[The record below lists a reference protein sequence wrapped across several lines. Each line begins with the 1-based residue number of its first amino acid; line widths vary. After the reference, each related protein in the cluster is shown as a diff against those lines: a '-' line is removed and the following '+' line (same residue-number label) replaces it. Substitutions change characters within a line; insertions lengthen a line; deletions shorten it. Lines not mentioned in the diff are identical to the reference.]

1 MYGAIGHCHLMLS
14 QKKEQRVEAVLDLLD
29 KCYAAYELAL
39 ARLPDTR
46 DANLW
51 YGIGLLYERYG
62 ALMLP
67 CDEQRDCL
75 HHAEQALSHVLEIDA
90 AFEKRR
96 EICYRLGLIFKQQS
110 DSQRA
115 LGCFAAI
122 AEDPPEPLQIADVWF
137 QIGHVHESVEPMN
150 APLAKE
156 AYEYALAPLA
166 LARRRRHAARA
177 ARAAL
182 INPSAAW
189 FASHA
194 ASLTPLTRVL
204 YCIRRYEIPSH
215 PVWTTFTRA

>member
-75 HHAEQALSHVLEIDA
+75 HHAEQAHGVPDIRVDEA
-90 AFEKRR
+90 VRVPTGR
-96 EICYRLGLIFKQQS
+96 
-110 DSQRA
+110 
-115 LGCFAAI
+115 
-122 AEDPPEPLQIADVWF
+122 DP
-137 QIGHVHESVEPMN
+137 
-150 APLAKE
+150 
-156 AYEYALAPLA
+156 
-166 LARRRRHAARA
+166 
-177 ARAAL
+177 
-182 INPSAAW
+182 
-189 FASHA
+189 
-194 ASLTPLTRVL
+194 
-204 YCIRRYEIPSH
+204 
-215 PVWTTFTRA
+215 

>member
-75 HHAEQALSHVLEIDA
+75 HHAERIHKA
-90 AFEKRR
+90 
-96 EICYRLGLIFKQQS
+96 G
-110 DSQRA
+110 
-115 LGCFAAI
+115 
-122 AEDPPEPLQIADVWF
+122 
-137 QIGHVHESVEPMN
+137 
-150 APLAKE
+150 
-156 AYEYALAPLA
+156 
-166 LARRRRHAARA
+166 
-177 ARAAL
+177 
-182 INPSAAW
+182 
-189 FASHA
+189 
-194 ASLTPLTRVL
+194 
-204 YCIRRYEIPSH
+204 
-215 PVWTTFTRA
+215 

>member
-166 LARRRRHAARA
+166 LSDSYSHIPTHIPTRLPTQVRAPAARRCSPRA
-177 ARAAL
+177 S
-182 INPSAAW
+182 PTGW
-189 FASHA
+189 
-194 ASLTPLTRVL
+194 
-204 YCIRRYEIPSH
+204 
-215 PVWTTFTRA
+215 W